1 MLCISLNLLA
11 IEIELDAKA
20 VPGWVSEEF
29 NN

>member
-20 VPGWVSEEF
+20 VPGGVSEEF